1 MNSTLAQT
9 AVFLGRPKP
18 VLPDWLPAAA
28 DSLGVS
34 ALVFQRQ
41 CMPDSREPLCRR
53 LLERDRELRA
63 ITLLRTREL
72 ARVVAA
78 LAQDTIPC
86 LPIKGAATG
95 QILYSQPHLREC
107 RDTDLLVAPSAFEA
121 ALIKLGQ
128 LGYRQLPASQGKEL
142 GHAVDLVHTDPAGY
156 IHHLDLHWRIS
167 SNPVLRE
174 TLDFDSLAQSA
185 RLGLPCRHHQFL
197 LACMALLDSRSDSPR
212 LTTFYDLDRLLR
224 TLDDADCRHIVD
236 FCRQTRLFCLVNN
249 AVAVTRE
256 LFPGPIPPLLQ
267 ALPEDFQ
274 EPARAW
280 LSDNPWLRLWAELR
294 YRPDRSARLAFLREH
309 LFPPTDYLAARF
321 HTRSRWRLALH
332 SVGRLLDGG
341 RKRLRPQR
349 RAPWI

>member
-267 ALPEDFQ
+267 ALPEDFPGTRTGLAIGQPLATPLGRAPLPPGQ
-274 EPARAW
+274 ERPPRLPQRA
-280 LSDNPWLRLWAELR
+280 PV
-294 YRPDRSARLAFLREH
+294 
-309 LFPPTDYLAARF
+309 PPTDYLAARF